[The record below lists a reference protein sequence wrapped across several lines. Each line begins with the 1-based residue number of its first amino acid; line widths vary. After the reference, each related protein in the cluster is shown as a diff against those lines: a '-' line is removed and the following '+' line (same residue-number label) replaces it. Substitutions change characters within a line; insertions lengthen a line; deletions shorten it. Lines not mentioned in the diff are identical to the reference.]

1 MIYLLDDNQHNQRAN
16 NYNLTFIEEGVFDG
30 YLKSISKIETGT
42 SLADLSHLEFLTSA
56 KCILVHSTME
66 DYDSSIGFLSGS
78 TTNMTKIKEEISS
91 EGDKIPLVIF
101 SNSMGEADCNLK
113 ANPNYIRGIKKNLFY
128 ERLYD
133 FLLHYR
139 DTDELDLRIIA
150 SGVNY
155 MSIEVTKLGLEILG
169 AIQVKKNSDR
179 ITLSDLSEVLSSF
192 KLFLDHA
199 LPETTIEEILNDIE
213 DSTMSILVFRRKIN
227 QITESY
233 SKYGKNIYSWK

>member
-1 MIYLLDDNQHNQRAN
+1 
-16 NYNLTFIEEGVFDG
+16 V
-30 YLKSISKIETGT
+30 
-42 SLADLSHLEFLTSA
+42 
-56 KCILVHSTME
+56 
-66 DYDSSIGFLSGS
+66 
-78 TTNMTKIKEEISS
+78 
-91 EGDKIPLVIF
+91 
-101 SNSMGEADCNLK
+101 
-113 ANPNYIRGIKKNLFY
+113 
-128 ERLYD
+128 
-133 FLLHYR
+133 
-139 DTDELDLRIIA
+139 DLRIIA

-213 DSTMSILVFRRKIN
+213 DSTISVQVFRRKIN